1 MMAPFHPLKWWY
13 WGWFTPTGPSFW
25 SIITSSLRDLQIF
38 GGLNRCPLARSWFDF
53 LSYWFWWSD
62 WERYCIPVVVSWISK
77 KCTHTHTYIYIY
89 ITFIYISLSLSLSLS
104 PLSLSLSFSLFL
116 SLSLSRSLSLALS
129 VLIWGEIPCDSS
141 FLKLKKAL
149 RRLTP
154 WPTFQAPG
162 IGTTVRTRCPLAAAS
177 AWPTACCRSNCSR
190 RIWIKS
196 PWGANQSI
204 RIYVSMYLYA
214 SICIYLPDFASI
226 LALIWDPDHWCF

>member
-77 KCTHTHTYIYIY
+77 KCTHTHIYIYNIYIYIY
-89 ITFIYISLSLSLSLS
+89 LSLYLSLLSLS
-104 PLSLSLSFSLFL
+104 PSLSLSFSL
-116 SLSLSRSLSLALS
+116 SLSLALS

-149 RRLTP
+149 RRLTHDP
-154 WPTFQAPG
+154 LSRPQASEPPSG
-162 IGTTVRTRCPLAAAS
+162 RDVP
-177 AWPTACCRSNCSR
+177 
-190 RIWIKS
+190 
-196 PWGANQSI
+196 
-204 RIYVSMYLYA
+204 
-214 SICIYLPDFASI
+214 
-226 LALIWDPDHWCF
+226 